1 MIEPRSNEPS
11 DREVLASSLD
21 DPRAFSVLFER
32 HFGDIWRFLDRRVER
47 IDAED
52 LAVET
57 FVVALNRRGSFDSEL
72 GDVRPWLF
80 GIASNLLRNHRRSE
94 LRRLEALTRL
104 GSSDRLISVL
114 DNETDQQVDAA
125 GMAVTAARAL
135 AQLDHDSRDLVTL
148 IAGTD
153 LSLDEVA
160 TALGISTG
168 ALRTRLW
175 RARRKLQDLMGINA
189 SLPITDPTTSRP
201 GGDKR

>member
-1 MIEPRSNEPS
+1 MIEPRPNEPS

-57 FVVALNRRGSFDSEL
+57 FVVALNRRDSFDSEL

-153 LSLDEVA
+153 LTLDEVA

-175 RARRKLQDLMGINA
+175 RARRKLQDLMGINV
-189 SLPITDPTTSRP
+189 SLSTQDPTTSRA
-201 GGDKR
+201 GEDKR

>member
-32 HFGDIWRFLDRRVER
+32 HFGDIWRFLD
-47 IDAED
+47 
-52 LAVET
+52 
-57 FVVALNRRGSFDSEL
+57 RRGSFDSEL

-125 GMAVTAARAL
+125 GMAVTAAR
-135 AQLDHDSRDLVTL
+135 
-148 IAGTD
+148 G
-153 LSLDEVA
+153 
-160 TALGISTG
+160 
-168 ALRTRLW
+168 
-175 RARRKLQDLMGINA
+175 
-189 SLPITDPTTSRP
+189 
-201 GGDKR
+201 